1 VAYQLFIV
9 SNLQM
14 NFKSFENARLVYYY
28 LFLLCKYG
36 IHFEVA
42 SGELLDM
49 KLTAERGVRST

>member
-1 VAYQLFIV
+1 MAYQLFIV

-14 NFKSFENARLVYYY
+14 NLKSFENARLVYYY
-28 LFLLCKYG
+28 HFFLCKYG
-36 IHFEVA
+36 ICFEVA

>member
-1 VAYQLFIV
+1 MPYQLFIV
-9 SNLQM
+9 SNRQM

-36 IHFEVA
+36 FCFEVA